1 MMKRTRAALVLFVI
15 AVGLTG
21 CDGAR
26 PQTPTAP
33 STAQPPLQAP
43 LPPSGFPPGAL
54 SGYTLSGV
62 VFEMTATGRTPIEG
76 VSVYCELCGAETHT
90 QTISD
95 SNGFYSFTGVWNAGV
110 SATPIWVRKDGY
122 TDPVGF
128 ATPPNLPGPGW
139 RAVIVSGDTRFDIEL
154 ARR

>member
-1 MMKRTRAALVLFVI
+1 MKNRTRAALVLLGVAI
-15 AVGLTG
+15 GLAG
-21 CDGAR
+21 CDGGR
-26 PQTPTAP
+26 PQTPTGP
-33 STAQPPLQAP
+33 STVQPPVQAP
-43 LPPSGFPPGAL
+43 VPPSAFPPGAL
-54 SGYTLSGV
+54 SDYTLSGV

-95 SNGFYSFTGVWNAGV
+95 SNGFYSFTGVWDAGV

-128 ATPPNLPGPGW
+128 VTPPNLPGPGW
-139 RAVIVSGDTRFDIEL
+139 RAVLIQGDTRFEIEL
-154 ARR
+154 VRR

>member
-1 MMKRTRAALVLFVI
+1 MKNVTRAGLVLFGV
-15 AVGLTG
+15 AVGLAG
-21 CDGAR
+21 CGGATA
-26 PQTPTAP
+26 QTPTAP
-33 STAQPPLQAP
+33 STVQPPVHTP
-43 LPPSGFPPGAL
+43 VPPSVFPPGAL
-54 SGYTLSGV
+54 SDYTLSGV
-62 VFEMTATGRTPIEG
+62 VFEMTATGRAPIEG

-90 QTISD
+90 QTITD

-128 ATPPNLPGPGW
+128 ATPPNVPGAGW
-139 RAVIVSGDTRFDIEL
+139 RTVMVRADTRFDIEL